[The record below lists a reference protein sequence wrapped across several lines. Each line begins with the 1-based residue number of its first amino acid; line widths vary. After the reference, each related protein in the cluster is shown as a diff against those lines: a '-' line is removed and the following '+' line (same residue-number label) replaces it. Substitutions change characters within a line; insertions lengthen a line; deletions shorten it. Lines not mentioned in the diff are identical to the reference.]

1 MPASAQTTALD
12 DDFAGLRQPLAALLD
27 ACARAGFSVHCH
39 AGDGPLRAH
48 AAFHQRGE
56 GYILTKR
63 ATLWAAESHEHLFVY
78 VLPHLDMSRWR
89 AIHEDGLRRG
99 REQIRP
105 HDEHMVSYVSLLVFC
120 RTLDAEAAHAVRR
133 TRYSKSFWWGLRG
146 WMRLRACVVAVPER
160 AGEGGAP
167 GPGKLV
173 SNAAARKTLAP
184 FIRASLHEC
193 FTLTE
198 WKV

>member
-1 MPASAQTTALD
+1 MPIFAQTAAPSDKPDALQ
-12 DDFAGLRQPLAALLD
+12 LPLAAMLD
-27 ACARAGFSVHCH
+27 ACERAGFSIQRHE
-39 AGDGPLRAH
+39 GGGPLRAH

-63 ATLWAAESHEHLFVY
+63 ATLWAAESHEHLFLY
-78 VLPHLDMSRWR
+78 ALPHLDMSLWR
-89 AIHEDGLRRG
+89 AIHEDGLTRG
-99 REQIRP
+99 REHIRP

-120 RTLDAEAAHAVRR
+120 RALDADAAHAVRR

-160 AGEGGAP
+160 EGEGGAP
-167 GPGKLV
+167 GPGRLV

-184 FIRASLHEC
+184 FIRTSLHEC
-193 FTLTE
+193 FTLME
-198 WKV
+198 WKA

>member
-1 MPASAQTTALD
+1 MPVSVQTAAPTTD
-12 DDFAGLRQPLAALLD
+12 PDVLRQPLAALLD
-27 ACARAGFSVHCH
+27 ACEQAGFSVHCP

-63 ATLWAAESHEHLFVY
+63 ATLWAAETHEHLFVY
-78 VLPHLDMSRWR
+78 ALPHLDMSRWR
-89 AIHEDGLRRG
+89 AIHEDGLTRG

-105 HDEHMVSYVSLLVFC
+105 HDEHMVSYVSLLVLC
-120 RTLDAEAAHAVRR
+120 RALDAEAAHAVRR

-146 WMRLRACVVAVPER
+146 WMRLRACLVAVPER
-160 AGEGGAP
+160 AGEGGVPDP
-167 GPGKLV
+167 GRLV

-184 FIRASLHEC
+184 FVRASLHEC

-198 WKV
+198 WKA